1 MRHHVVD
8 RRRRAAAMA
17 VVRAGLL
24 DHRPRKVCAKAAE
37 AEAENGR
44 MNASSSADDRNW
56 NREGVTSTGVGMA
69 RRRVAEAEVTCTS
82 SRLLDR
88 KEAVSAT
95 WTVREE
101 DRILR
106 PGEMGTADDGSL
118 EAREVLLR
126 SDAADCDS
134 SNDRD
139 ACRLC
144 EASVWVRKMRARERE
159 RDEKSPTHAVG
170 ISRMV
175 YASAANPGNP
185 LLLGGNRHRRLDH
198 RTEEDLVCQVATDCD
213 SWPPKSLS
221 T

>member
-1 MRHHVVD
+1 MD
-8 RRRRAAAMA
+8 RRRRAVVVA
-17 VVRAGLL
+17 VVRADLI
-24 DHRPRKVCAKAAE
+24 DHSRMARARGSAGE
-37 AEAENGR
+37 SGR
-44 MNASSSADDRNW
+44 RNASSAAAAAHD
-56 NREGVTSTGVGMA
+56 REGVTSIGIGKA
-69 RRRVAEAEVTCTS
+69 HHRVAAAAATCTS
-82 SRLLDR
+82 SLLLRDR
-88 KEAVSAT
+88 REVESET
-95 WTVREE
+95 WSVREE
-101 DRILR
+101 DRTVR
-106 PGEMGTADDGSL
+106 HGERGIADGGSL
-118 EAREVLLR
+118 EVRGVLLR

-139 ACRLC
+139 ACR
-144 EASVWVRKMRARERE
+144 
-159 RDEKSPTHAVG
+159 AVG